1 MTMTRYKV
9 IVGDPM
15 GCNTTE
21 WYEVEGYA
29 RMRAEQWSK
38 TMPTT
43 LQRVDFPVG
52 LGTPEVETLAI

>member
-1 MTMTRYKV
+1 MTRYKV

-29 RMRAEQWSK
+29 RMRAEAWAK
-38 TMPTT
+38 VIPTT

-52 LGTPEVETLAI
+52 VGLPKVETLAI